1 MLTHSRA
8 RLFLLPS
15 FFFTLATSPHH
26 VRLEPHHHHNNL
38 SPPNLILPKLTS
50 YQIFPHYRQLPPITA
65 IINHQSSVERE
76 WRVQSGTVASEV
88 AHKAGILSLLR
99 WPTHTFW
106 HSPSAMSI
114 IIRRPSS
121 FAIIRHPHCSLQPST
136 STCSLQPGV

>member
-38 SPPNLILPKLTS
+38 SPPNLILPKLTP

-76 WRVQSGTVASEV
+76 WRVQSGTVAQWQVKWHTKQESSPCYGGPLV
-88 AHKAGILSLLR
+88 PSGIRHLPCPL
-99 WPTHTFW
+99 
-106 HSPSAMSI
+106 
-114 IIRRPSS
+114 S